1 MVKNES
7 DSNRPEPHIQNL
19 PDQEIE
25 MLSFKHKIQHLVF
38 LGLLSCLLPATVCVA
53 AVSLP
58 TTQLLPVIPGDPET
72 RSTPFIAWFMDLSAD
87 GYVEEEYAVSG
98 LANIY
103 GYVDDAAQSP
113 EVEIIEA
120 DVPYTSRILVRRPAD
135 PKRFNGTVFYEI
147 LNATA
152 GWDGD
157 PIWQSN
163 FDYITREGA
172 VWVGMS
178 TKPVVV
184 DFLRDGWA
192 AWPLITRN
200 ASRYVDMSMPQF
212 GQVWDMLNQ
221 TGLLLKTPASA
232 DNPLAD
238 LDVERIIM
246 VGYSQSAGYQVT
258 HANSFY
264 ADAMTPH
271 GSPII
276 NGYFISA
283 GGATAKHVTGPTAT
297 TPESLPVGDA
307 RNMLLSDAPSF
318 RFQTQTEVV
327 GFGAF
332 LVRQSESDN
341 PNMRFYEMAGG
352 SHVDAEIN
360 VVGGQALVRD
370 LGLPP
375 SFCPDPLV
383 PYNPII
389 IGFVQSALLDG
400 LGQWISSGSEPPAS
414 RFMDLLFPGGVP
426 QISLDANGNAIGG
439 VRPPQIEVPLGTYL
453 PNNSGPGFCFLFGGF
468 DPFDDDTLHLL
479 YRNHGRYVSQ
489 MAREIKRSEKEGF
502 LLREDAATQRRD
514 AAASDV
520 GKK

>member
-1 MVKNES
+1 MY
-7 DSNRPEPHIQNL
+7 
-19 PDQEIE
+19 
-25 MLSFKHKIQHLVF
+25 SFMPKIHQFISV
-38 LGLLSCLLPATVCVA
+38 GLLSCLLPAIGFA
-53 AVSLP
+53 APVSLP
-58 TTQLLPVIPGDPET
+58 TTELLPVIPGDPET
-72 RSTPFIAWFMDLSAD
+72 RSTPFIAWFLDLSLD

-103 GYVDDAAQSP
+103 GYVDNAAQSP
-113 EVEIIEA
+113 EVEVIEA
-120 DVPYTSRILVRRPAD
+120 DVPYTTRILVRRPVD
-135 PKRFNGTVFYEI
+135 PKRFNGTVIYEV

-163 FDYITREGA
+163 FDYMTREGA

-178 TKPVVV
+178 TKPNTV

-192 AWPLITRN
+192 AWPLVTRN
-200 ASRYVDMSMPQF
+200 ASRYASMSMPIF

-221 TGLLLKTPASA
+221 TGRLLKTPTSV

-246 VGYSQSAGYQVT
+246 VGYSQSAAYQVT

-264 ADAMTPH
+264 ADAMMPNGELIIDGYYIATG
-271 GSPII
+271 GSR
-276 NGYFISA
+276 
-283 GGATAKHVTGPTAT
+283 AKHVTGPDTM
-297 TPESLPVGDA
+297 PESLPSGDA
-307 RNMLLSDAPSF
+307 RNFLLSDAPTF

-332 LVRQSESDN
+332 LVRQDEHDN
-341 PNMRFYEMAGG
+341 PAMRFYEMAGG
-352 SHVDAEIN
+352 SHVDAELD

-375 SFCPDPLV
+375 SFCATPEV
-383 PYNPII
+383 PINPII
-389 IGFVQSALLDG
+389 IGFVQSALLEG
-400 LGQWISSGSEPPAS
+400 LSQWISDGTEPPAS
-414 RFMDLLFPGGVP
+414 RFMDLLFPGGVAE
-426 QISLDANGNAIGG
+426 IALDAHGNAIGG

-468 DPFDDDTLHLL
+468 DSFDDETLSSL
-479 YRNHGRYVSQ
+479 YPNHGTYVNQ
-489 MAREIKRSEKEGF
+489 LAREIKRSEKEGF
-502 LLREDAATQRRD
+502 LLREDAATQRRK
-514 AAASDV
+514 AATSDV
-520 GKK
+520 GNP

>member
-1 MVKNES
+1 MFC
-7 DSNRPEPHIQNL
+7 
-19 PDQEIE
+19 
-25 MLSFKHKIQHLVF
+25 FKHKIPQYLL
-38 LGLLSCLLPATVCVA
+38 LGLFSGLLPVTACIA
-53 AVSLP
+53 AISLP

-72 RSTPFIAWFMDLSAD
+72 RSTPFIAWFMDLSVD

-113 EVEIIEA
+113 EVEVIEA
-120 DVPYTSRILVRRPAD
+120 DVPYTTRILVRRPVD
-135 PKRFNGTVFYEI
+135 PKRFNGTVIYEV

-163 FDYITREGA
+163 FDYITRSGA
-172 VWVGMS
+172 IWVGMS
-178 TKPVVV
+178 TKPNTVE
-184 DFLRDGWA
+184 FLRVGWE
-192 AWPLITRN
+192 AWFNDRN
-200 ASRYVDMSMPQF
+200 ADRYQNMSMPHF
-212 GQVWDMLNQ
+212 GQVWDMLSQ
-221 TGLLLKTPASA
+221 TGLLFKTPGSA
-232 DNPLAD
+232 DNPLAGF
-238 LDVERIIM
+238 DVERIIM

-258 HANSFY
+258 YANSIDPI
-264 ADAMTPH
+264 AVMPGGD
-271 GSPII
+271 PII
-276 NGYFISA
+276 DGYFISA

-297 TPESLPVGDA
+297 TPESLPFGDMRNFMLGDA
-307 RNMLLSDAPSF
+307 PQF

-327 GFGAF
+327 GFGAYN
-332 LVRQSESDN
+332 VRQTEQDN
-341 PNMRFYEMAGG
+341 PAVRFYEMAGG

-370 LGLPP
+370 LSLPP

-389 IGFVQSALLDG
+389 IGFVQSALLDR
-400 LGQWISSGSEPPAS
+400 LGQWISYGTEPPAS
-414 RFMDLLFPGGVP
+414 RSMDLLFPGGVAE
-426 QISLDANGNAIGG
+426 IALDANGNAIGG

-468 DPFDDDTLHLL
+468 DPFDDDTMNSL
-479 YRNHGRYVSQ
+479 YRNHGRYVNQ
-489 MAREIKRSEKEGF
+489 MTRAIKHSEKEGF
-502 LLREDAATQRRD
+502 LLREDAATQRRK

-520 GKK
+520 GKN

>member
-1 MVKNES
+1 MFSK
-7 DSNRPEPHIQNL
+7 RQNFC
-19 PDQEIE
+19 Q
-25 MLSFKHKIQHLVF
+25 F
-38 LGLLSCLLPATVCVA
+38 LLLAALFGLIPAIGCA

-58 TTQLLPVIPGDPET
+58 TTELLPVVPGTPET

-87 GYVEEEYAVSG
+87 AYVEEEYAVSG

-103 GYVDDAAQSP
+103 GYVNDVAESP
-113 EVEIIEA
+113 EVEVIDA
-120 DVPYTSRILVRRPAD
+120 DIPYTTRILVRRPID
-135 PKRFNGTVFYEI
+135 PDRFNGTVIYEV

-178 TKPVVV
+178 TKPNTVK
-184 DFLRDGWA
+184 FLRDGWA
-192 AWPLITRN
+192 SWPLVTRN
-200 ASRYVDMSMPQF
+200 ASRYADMSMPEF

-221 TGLLLKTPASA
+221 TGLLLKTPSSA

-246 VGYSQSAGYQVT
+246 VGYSQSAAYQVT

-264 ADAMTPH
+264 ADAVTP
-271 GSPII
+271 GGDPII
-276 NGYFISA
+276 DGYFISA
-283 GGATAKHVTGPTAT
+283 GGDNAKHVTGPASM
-297 TPESLPVGDA
+297 PESLPNGDA
-307 RNMLLSDAPSF
+307 RNMLLGDAPTF

-327 GFGAF
+327 GFSAY

-341 PNMRFYEMAGG
+341 AMMRFYEMAGG

-360 VVGGQALVRD
+360 VIGGQALVRD

-375 SFCPDPLV
+375 SFCPDPVV

-389 IGFVQSALLDG
+389 IGFVQSALLEG
-400 LGQWISSGSEPPAS
+400 LGQWISNGVEPPAS
-414 RFMDLLFPGGVP
+414 RFMDLIFPGGSAE
-426 QISLDANGNAIGG
+426 IALDAHGNAIGG

-453 PNNSGPGFCFLFGGF
+453 PNNLGPGFCFLFGGF
-468 DPFDDDTLHLL
+468 DAFDDETLGSL
-479 YRNHGRYVSQ
+479 YPNHGSYVSQ
-489 MAREIKRSEKEGF
+489 LVREITRSLDEGF
-502 LLREDAATQRRD
+502 LLREDAATQRTA
-514 AAASDV
+514 AAASEV
-520 GKK
+520 GQ

>member
-1 MVKNES
+1 MFT
-7 DSNRPEPHIQNL
+7 
-19 PDQEIE
+19 
-25 MLSFKHKIQHLVF
+25 FKYKIPQF
-38 LGLLSCLLPATVCVA
+38 ILLALFSALLPVSACVA

-72 RSTPFIAWFMDLSAD
+72 RSTPFIAWFMDLSLD

-113 EVEIIEA
+113 EVEIVEA
-120 DVPYTSRILVRRPAD
+120 DVPYTTRILVRRPVDA
-135 PKRFNGTVFYEI
+135 KRFNGTVIYEI
-147 LNATA
+147 FNATA

-163 FDYITREGA
+163 FDYITRSGA
-172 VWVGMS
+172 VYVGMS
-178 TKPVVV
+178 TKPNTVN
-184 DFLRDGWA
+184 FLRDGWA
-192 AWPLITRN
+192 AWPLVTRN
-200 ASRYVDMSMPQF
+200 ASRYQTMSMPQF

-238 LDVERIIM
+238 LNVERIIM
-246 VGYSQSAGYQVT
+246 VGYSQSAAYQVT

-264 ADAMTPH
+264 SDAMTPN
-271 GSPII
+271 GDPII
-276 NGYFISA
+276 DGYFISA
-283 GGATAKHVTGPTAT
+283 GGDNAKHVTGPDTM
-297 TPESLPVGDA
+297 PESLPNGDA
-307 RNMLLSDAPSF
+307 RNMLLGDAPTF

-327 GFGAF
+327 GFGAYQ
-332 LVRQSESDN
+332 VRQSEQDN
-341 PNMRFYEMAGG
+341 PALRFYEMAGG

-389 IGFVQSALLDG
+389 IGFVQSALLEG
-400 LGQWISSGSEPPAS
+400 LGQWISNGAEPPAS
-414 RFMDLLFPGGVP
+414 QFMDLIFPGGSAE
-426 QISLDANGNAIGG
+426 IALDAHGNAIGG
-439 VRPPQIEVPLGTYL
+439 IRPPQIEVPLGTYL

-468 DPFDDDTLHLL
+468 DPFGDSILKSL
-479 YRNHGRYVSQ
+479 YRNHGRYVNQ
-489 MAREIKRSEKEGF
+489 MVRAIKRSEKEGF
-502 LLREDAATQRRD
+502 LLREDAAIQRRN